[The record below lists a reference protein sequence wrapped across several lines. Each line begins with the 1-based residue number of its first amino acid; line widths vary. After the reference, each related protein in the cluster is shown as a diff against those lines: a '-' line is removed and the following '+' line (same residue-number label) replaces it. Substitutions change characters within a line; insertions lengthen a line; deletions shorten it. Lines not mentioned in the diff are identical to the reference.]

1 MTTRKP
7 FGVPQETW
15 VDQLIREAEER
26 GEFDNLPGKGK
37 PIKGLDRPWSLDD
50 WARDMIKRE
59 GVSILPPGLQLR
71 RDVERELEEIMKL
84 ALEEGV
90 RNRVARLNEHIRETN
105 RRLHEGPASM
115 VKPLDADDIVERWRK
130 VRNASG

>member
-15 VDQLIREAEER
+15 VDKLIREAEER

-50 WARDMIKRE
+50 WARDMVKRE

-71 RDVERELEEIMKL
+71 RDVERELEQMMDL

-90 RNRVARLNEHIRETN
+90 RRAVAKLNDHIRETN
-105 RRLHEGPASM
+105 RRILEGPASM
-115 VKPLDADDIVERWRK
+115 VRPLDVEDVVVKWRAAK
-130 VRNASG
+130 TRRG

>member
-15 VDQLIREAEER
+15 VDKLIRDAEER
-26 GEFDNLPGKGK
+26 GEFENLPGKGK
-37 PIKGLDRPWSLDD
+37 PIKGLDRPWTLDD
-50 WARDMIKRE
+50 WAREKIKSE

-71 RDVERELEEIMKL
+71 RDVECELDEIMQL

-90 RNRVARLNEHIRETN
+90 RRAVDRLNRHIRETN
-105 RRLHEGPASM
+105 RQIHQGPQSLM
-115 VKPLDADDIVERWRK
+115 RPLDVEEVLVKWRK
-130 VRNASG
+130 GKA

>member
-7 FGVPQETW
+7 FGMPQETW
-15 VDQLIREAEER
+15 VDKLIREAQDR
-26 GEFDNLPGKGK
+26 GDFDNLPKGK
-37 PIKGLDRPWSLDD
+37 KIKGLDRPWSLDD
-50 WARDMIKRE
+50 WAREMVERE

-90 RNRVARLNEHIRETN
+90 RRAVDKLNAHIRQTN
-105 RRLHEGPASM
+105 RQIHEGPQSL
-115 VKPLDADDIVERWRK
+115 VKPLNPDDVVKRWHAQK
-130 VRNASG
+130 SG

>member
-7 FGVPQETW
+7 FGIPQETW
-15 VDQLIREAEER
+15 VDKLIREAIER

-37 PIKGLDRPWSLDD
+37 PIKGLDRPWSLND
-50 WARDMIKRE
+50 WAREMIERE

-71 RDVERELEEIMKL
+71 RDVERELEEIMQL

-90 RNRVARLNEHIRETN
+90 RRAVDRLNERIRNTN
-105 RRLHEGPASM
+105 RQIYEGPQSM
-115 VKPLDADDIVERWRK
+115 VRPLNVEEVVERWRSAK
-130 VRNASG
+130 AGC